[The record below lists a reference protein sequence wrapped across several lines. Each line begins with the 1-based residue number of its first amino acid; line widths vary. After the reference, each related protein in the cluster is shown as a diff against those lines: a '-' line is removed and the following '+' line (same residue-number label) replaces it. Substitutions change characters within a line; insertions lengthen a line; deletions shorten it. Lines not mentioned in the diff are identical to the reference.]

1 MTKRLDVCLTLV
13 LPKGLES
20 RILDSL
26 LKHPAW
32 VGPFNTHRVE
42 GHGDPEGIESP
53 REQVRGRAERVRI
66 EILMDSSHVAEL
78 LLELR
83 TELPSPEVA
92 WWQSPVQDA
101 GTLA

>member
-42 GHGDPEGIESP
+42 GHGDPEGIASP

-78 LLELR
+78 LQELKR
-83 TELPSPEVA
+83 EWPSPEVV
-92 WWQSPVQDA
+92 WWLSSVLDSGA
-101 GTLA
+101 LA